1 MDAGGARDEC
11 TERGRRSRVVLMPR
25 RWRQVLRKL
34 TLLRGDGDKK
44 PDRRGAR
51 SKPLKPI
58 AQGRPGISGEPVV
71 TNLRVFYFYTQ
82 GCGCAEAPGFPCAL
96 SLRA

>member
-1 MDAGGARDEC
+1 MHRTRTAKSCGPDASTLASTRDNANA
-11 TERGRRSRVVLMPR
+11 
-25 RWRQVLRKL
+25 
-34 TLLRGDGDKK
+34 LRGDGDKK
-44 PDRRGAR
+44 PIAGESTKQAV
-51 SKPLKPI
+51 KTI

-96 SLRA
+96 YS